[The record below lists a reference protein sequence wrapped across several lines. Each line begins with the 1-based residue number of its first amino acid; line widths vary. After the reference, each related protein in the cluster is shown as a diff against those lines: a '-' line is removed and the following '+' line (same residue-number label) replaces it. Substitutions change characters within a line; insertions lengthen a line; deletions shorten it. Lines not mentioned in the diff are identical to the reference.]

1 MVCKRQRMA
10 AAFPPGDMLREKLD
24 ELGMPIKEFALRCC
38 KPEPTIHAVLQGKSS
53 VTSEMAI
60 LFEKVLGIPAHLW
73 LSMQCQYDEYVARRK
88 HESELKGGVK
98 WAENF
103 PFSEMVAK
111 GFLTAPAHCDS
122 LEKLES
128 LLDFFGFAK
137 PDVWKKYYEHQVL
150 RSEFS
155 LSLSGLPDAFA
166 LSAWIRFGEKMASG
180 CTELPSFSVDGLKA
194 ALPEMQE
201 LANSSKEDFLQDLK
215 ACCKRIGIILI
226 CTPHLRGSGAQ
237 GATRWLKDNPF
248 VQIVDSYKR
257 YDTFW
262 FTFFH
267 EIGHI
272 LLHGKREVFLEGIDY
287 HQKDLVKEK
296 EADDFAA
303 ERLIPR
309 SSATKL
315 LSFKYSKNALNDFC
329 KQEHLHWAFV
339 VGRLQQLKLLTL
351 SKKSLNI
358 PSVQFTV

>member
-1 MVCKRQRMA
+1 MA

-38 KPEPTIHAVLQGKSS
+38 KPEPTMHAVLQGKSS
-53 VTSEMAI
+53 VTPEMAI
-60 LFEKVLGIPAHLW
+60 LFEKVLGIPARLW
-73 LSMQCQYDEYVARRK
+73 LNLQCQYDEYVARQK
-88 HESELKGGVK
+88 HENEMKRGMQ
-98 WAENF
+98 WAANF
-103 PFSEMVAK
+103 PLSEMVDK
-111 GFLTAPAHCDS
+111 GFLAAPARCDS
-122 LEKLES
+122 LEKLE
-128 LLDFFGFAK
+128 LLLGFFGFAK

-150 RSEFS
+150 RAEFS
-155 LSLSGLPDAFA
+155 LSLAGLPNAFA
-166 LSAWIRFGEKMASG
+166 LSAWLRFGENKANG
-180 CTELPSFSVDGLKA
+180 CAELPPFSIEGLKA

-201 LANSSKEDFLQDLK
+201 LANSGKEDFLQDLI
-215 ACCKRIGIILI
+215 ACCKRIGIILV
-226 CTPHLRGSGAQ
+226 CTPHLRASGAQ
-237 GATRWLKDNPF
+237 GATRWLKDNPL
-248 VQIVDSYKR
+248 VQVVECYKR

-287 HQKDLVKEK
+287 QQKDSAKEK

-309 SSATKL
+309 TSATKL
-315 LSFKYSKNALNDFC
+315 LSFKYSENALNDFC

-351 SKKSLNI
+351 SRKSLNI
-358 PSVQFTV
+358 PSVVFNV